1 MNFVYCYVTFTLRAQ
16 TYTYDKM
23 RYKTRKFQML
33 LTCYATMSKSESL
46 KSPPKFFFFF
56 SWRSHSA
63 LEMEKNSITFDT
75 LTWSQ
80 KKMSLHD
87 FVLSPSFEFF
97 YLCNYGVMKH
107 YIGPKLY
114 FLRILDHSDVLYTIS
129 RYHVLSLPSAID
141 KKETGKRGRRTKS
154 CSDNLF
160 CRLLTHQVTVLTA
173 LHTPQ

>member
-1 MNFVYCYVTFTLRAQ
+1 MMT
-16 TYTYDKM
+16 
-23 RYKTRKFQML
+23 
-33 LTCYATMSKSESL
+33 
-46 KSPPKFFFFF
+46 
-56 SWRSHSA
+56 
-63 LEMEKNSITFDT
+63 
-75 LTWSQ
+75 

-114 FLRILDHSDVLYTIS
+114 FLKILDHSDVLYTIS

-173 LHTPQ
+173 LHTVLPQWTKIRKK